1 MHDKS
6 PGRGRVWCSRPG
18 REKCTRQLRRTVG
31 PPLARLPSLNLVLI
45 GPDQIATLRYQ
56 WNHVVETAGTA
67 AIAGDVTEGGHGV
80 ILYEVSHHMILPP
93 SAFVNCSESGGGR
106 SLIGAMRRADCFQGQ
121 SERRASYIV
130 PVWSVRLFVLMLD
143 RLGIR
148 SGGEGRSRP
157 RSMPRAARRLA
168 LGERRE
174 CFS

>member
-1 MHDKS
+1 MRWRVSAAQHDPAAAS
-6 PGRGRVWCSRPG
+6 
-18 REKCTRQLRRTVG
+18 TRQLFRIRG
-31 PPLARLPSLNLVLI
+31 WALI
-45 GPDQIATLRYQ
+45 
-56 WNHVVETAGTA
+56 N
-67 AIAGDVTEGGHGV
+67 
-80 ILYEVSHHMILPP
+80 
-93 SAFVNCSESGGGR
+93 R
-106 SLIGAMRRADCFQGQ
+106 SNARADCFQGQ